1 MTHKRIVNDP
11 NTTGGAP
18 TVRST
23 SIAVH
28 EILTYLAAH
37 VPPQILDRF
46 PGLELADIQAALDY
60 AAQHVNGQAVLA
72 GATTG
77 QPVSPQEVPELDL
90 NRILV
95 VDDLQDNLTLL
106 KLMFRNTPFT
116 VSMANS
122 AQEAMLKAREERP
135 GLIISDIQMPGQSGF
150 ELLQKLKADEQTKD
164 IAVILVT
171 AHQRGSKQTSQG
183 LLMGA
188 DDYIYRPFMQDEFL
202 SRVEVALRVKRAEA
216 EIRRQAQ
223 VVVRRNKGLE
233 LVNELALAVNSSL
246 ELQEIFA
253 SAIQKLGQL
262 LEAEA
267 VSLLLLNE
275 EYRELVVHV
284 SSRTGKYIS
293 VPIKIETNSKSPEQV
308 TQEQGA
314 LFVLNILNEHYEE
327 LGLSTAPCDA
337 SIESIPMRSKEHM
350 LGAIAII
357 NKQGGAFDEAEW
369 ALLNSAAGII
379 VVAMEN
385 ARLLENARQQVDEL
399 IALNE
404 IGRALTS
411 TLDLKQILKQT
422 TLLVQRALQSEA
434 ASLWLLDEARRE
446 LILIA
451 YSGMGSD
458 TVTGFRLS
466 IEKGI
471 AGFVARTGEHY
482 IVSDVIQDS
491 NYFDQVAQMS
501 NYTPGSILCLPVQ
514 VKSQT
519 IGVMQLLHRNTDWF
533 DADDLRL
540 AYPVANFVGIA
551 VENAR
556 LFSEVQGF
564 NRQLEQMVNE
574 RTRELA
580 EEKEKTEAILASMAD
595 GLLVLDADNHILAAN
610 TVAEGMLG
618 FQLSDRLGQPIL
630 PEQMNNSPLWRCIN
644 DMAHSPN
651 LTLAAS
657 VDIPAPEIGALLSIQ
672 AHSAKIHNET
682 GAVAGTVIVLRDIS
696 ALKEVERM
704 KARFMAGV
712 THELKTPLSIIH
724 LHSKN
729 LMLYQ
734 ERLPVEKRKELLT
747 SIQDQVKLLG
757 QLIEDI
763 LELSRLDTGVTEAER
778 SPINLIELIDQTI
791 ANLRPL
797 AEAKHLKLIWYKP
810 DQPIMV
816 LANSGQMERVVRNL
830 IDNAIKYTPG
840 GGSVQVQTRL
850 EQFNGRTVAD
860 IRIADTGN
868 GIPVEHQTRVFDR
881 FYRVDPSHTVPGT
894 GLGLAIVKEIISAY
908 GGNITLKS
916 TPGQGSMFAVT
927 LPAVVPA
934 NTN

>member
-1 MTHKRIVNDP
+1 MTYKRIVNDP
-11 NTTGGAP
+11 NIAGGAP
-18 TVRST
+18 
-23 SIAVH
+23 SIRGASVAVH
-28 EILTYLAAH
+28 EILTHLAAQ
-37 VPPQILDRF
+37 VPPHILDRF

-60 AAQHVNGQAVLA
+60 AAQHVNGQVAVA
-72 GATTG
+72 GVTTG
-77 QPVSPQEVPELDL
+77 PAVSSPEISELDL

-106 KLMFRNTPFT
+106 KFMFRSTPFT
-116 VSMANS
+116 VSMASN

-135 GLIISDIQMPGQSGF
+135 GLIISDIQMPGLSGF

-171 AHQRGSKQTSQG
+171 AHQRGSRQTSQG

-202 SRVEVALRVKRAEA
+202 SRVEAVLRVKRAEA

-223 VVVRRNKGLE
+223 VVVQRNKGLE

-262 LEAEA
+262 LDAEA

-275 EYRELVVHV
+275 EQRELVVHV

-293 VPIKIETNSKSPEQV
+293 VPIKIESNSKSPDQV
-308 TQEQGA
+308 TKEQGA
-314 LFVLNILNEHYEE
+314 LFVLNILNERYEE
-327 LGLSTAPCDA
+327 LGLSIDPCDA
-337 SIESIPMRSKEHM
+337 SIESVPMLSKEHM

-357 NKQGGAFDEAEW
+357 NKQGGAFDEPDW

-379 VVAMEN
+379 AVAMEN

-422 TLLVQRALQSEA
+422 TLLVQRALQSEG
-434 ASLWLLDEARRE
+434 ASLWLLDDNRLE

-451 YSGMGSD
+451 SSGLGAE

-466 IEKGI
+466 IEQGI
-471 AGFVARTGEHY
+471 AGLVARTGEHY
-482 IVSDVIQDS
+482 IASDVAQDR
-491 NYFDQVAQMS
+491 NYFEQVAQMS
-501 NYTPGSILCLPVQ
+501 SYTPHSILCLPVQ

-519 IGVMQLLHRNTDWF
+519 IGVMQVLHRNTGWF

-610 TVAEGMLG
+610 TVAESMLG
-618 FQLSDRLGQPIL
+618 FQLSDRLGQPIF
-630 PEQMNNSPLWRCIN
+630 PEQINRSPLWRCID

-651 LTLAAS
+651 LTLTAS
-657 VDIPAPEIGALLSIQ
+657 VDIPAPEIGTLLSIQ

-682 GAVAGTVIVLRDIS
+682 GAIAGTVIVLRDIS
-696 ALKEVERM
+696 TLKEVERM

-747 SIQDQVKLLG
+747 SIQAQVNLLE

-763 LELSRLDTGVTEAER
+763 LQLSRLDTGVTEAER
-778 SPINLIELIDQTI
+778 SPLDLIEIIDQTI
-791 ANLRPL
+791 TDLRPL
-797 AEAKHLKLIWYKP
+797 AEAKHIQLVWQKP
-810 DQPIMV
+810 DQPV
-816 LANSGQMERVVRNL
+816 VTLANSGQMERVVRNL

-840 GGSVQVQTRL
+840 GGSVQVQARL
-850 EQFNGRTVAD
+850 KQLNGRTVAD
-860 IRIADTGN
+860 IRIVDTGN

-881 FYRVDPSHTVPGT
+881 FYRVDASHTVPGT
-894 GLGLAIVKEIISAY
+894 GLGLAIVKEIINAY
-908 GGNITLKS
+908 GGNVTLKS
-916 TPGQGSMFAVT
+916 IPGQGSMFTIT
-927 LPAVVPA
+927 LPAVTPA

>member
-1 MTHKRIVNDP
+1 MTHKRIITDP
-11 NTTGGAP
+11 NIAGGAP
-18 TVRST
+18 TIRST
-23 SIAVH
+23 SVAVH
-28 EILTYLAAH
+28 EILTHLAAH
-37 VPPQILDRF
+37 VPPQILERF
-46 PGLELADIQAALDY
+46 PGLELADIQEALNY
-60 AAQHVNGQAVLA
+60 AAQCVNGQAFV
-72 GATTG
+72 TG
-77 QPVSPQEVPELDL
+77 PASGQMLSPEEAPGLDL

-106 KLMFRNTPFT
+106 KFMFRKTPFT
-116 VSMANS
+116 VSTASN
-122 AQEAMLKAREERP
+122 AREAMLKAREERP
-135 GLIISDIQMPGQSGF
+135 GLIVSDIQMPGLSGF
-150 ELLQKLKADEQTKD
+150 ELLQSLKADEQTKD

-202 SRVEVALRVKRAEA
+202 SRVEAVLRVKRAEA

-223 VVVRRNKGLE
+223 VVARRNKGLE

-246 ELQEIFA
+246 ELHEIFA

-275 EYRELVVHV
+275 EHRELVVHV
-284 SSRTGKYIS
+284 SSRTGKYVS
-293 VPIKIETNSKSPEQV
+293 VPVEIECESKGQEQV
-308 TQEQGA
+308 TQEQGP
-314 LFVLNILNEHYEE
+314 LVVLNILNEHYEE
-327 LGLSTAPCDA
+327 LGLSTHPHES
-337 SIESIPMRSKEHM
+337 SIQSIPMRSKEHL

-357 NKQGGAFDEAEW
+357 NKQGGAFDEADW

-379 VVAMEN
+379 AVAVEN
-385 ARLLENARQQVDEL
+385 AHLLENARQQVDEL

-434 ASLWLLDEARRE
+434 ASFWLLDEARQE

-451 YSGMGSD
+451 SSGMGSD
-458 TVTGFRLS
+458 TITGFRLS
-466 IEKGI
+466 IEQGI
-471 AGFVARTGEHY
+471 AGYVARTGEHY
-482 IVSDVIQDS
+482 IAGDVIQDS
-491 NYFDQVAQMS
+491 NYFGQVARMS
-501 NYTPGSILCLPVQ
+501 NYTPRSILCLPVQ

-519 IGVMQLLHRNTDWF
+519 IGVMQVLHRNIDWF
-533 DADDLRL
+533 DVDDLRL

-556 LFSEVQGF
+556 LFSEVQVF

-574 RTRELA
+574 RTQELA

-610 TVAEGMLG
+610 TVAEEMLG
-618 FQLSDRLGQPIL
+618 FLLSERLGQPIL
-630 PEQMNNSPLWRCIN
+630 PEQLNHSTLWRCIN
-644 DMAHSPN
+644 DMAHSPS
-651 LTLAAS
+651 LTSAAS
-657 VDIPAPEIGALLSIQ
+657 VDIPAPEMGVLLSIQ
-672 AHSAKIHNET
+672 AHSAKILNET
-682 GAVAGTVIVLRDIS
+682 GATAGTVILLRDIS

-724 LHSKN
+724 LHSQN
-729 LMLYQ
+729 LLLYQ
-734 ERLPVEKRKELLT
+734 ERLPFEKRKELLI
-747 SIQDQVKLLG
+747 SIQTQVELLEK
-757 QLIEDI
+757 LIEDI
-763 LELSRLDTGVTEAER
+763 LELSRLDTGLTEAER
-778 SPINLIELIDQTI
+778 TSLDLIEIIDQII
-791 ANLRPL
+791 ADLRPL
-797 AEAKHLKLIWYKP
+797 AEAKHIKLIWNKP
-810 DQPIMV
+810 DQPVVV

-830 IDNAIKYTPG
+830 LDNAIKYTPAE
-840 GGSVQVQTRL
+840 GSVQVQTRL

-860 IRIADTGN
+860 IRVVDTGN
-868 GIPVEHQTRVFDR
+868 GIPVEHQKRVFDR

-894 GLGLAIVKEIISAY
+894 GLGLAIVKEIINAY
-908 GGNITLKS
+908 GGKVTLKS
-916 TPGQGSMFAVT
+916 TPGRGSMFAIT
-927 LPAVVPA
+927 LPAVTTA